1 MIYNQRKTLQLVV
14 ALALIMSFQSCSTP
28 NYLSEKDLKVYLFDK
43 DNSLSKEHVLKGNKS
58 IVTYRPT
65 DLLLLQETRGTTKI
79 DSSTLV
85 RLQQK
90 YQDHYYF
97 ILSLSKNNKE
107 AEYQQQGMG
116 QFSDLIQ
123 TLSFR
128 MSEHVNMTTNSRDTI
143 PVGDYIYPRT
153 YGMSNASTLMFAFNK
168 EKTKSTEWVQFN
180 LKEFGLGIGN
190 QNFRFKTSDLEN
202 IPRIQF
208 EITKSII

>member
-1 MIYNQRKTLQLVV
+1 MTYNRRMILQLVV
-14 ALALIMSFQSCSTP
+14 ASVLTMSVQSCSAP
-28 NYLSEKDLKVYLFDK
+28 SYLSEKDLKAYLLDR
-43 DNSLSKEHVLKGNKS
+43 DNGLSKEHVLKGNKS

-65 DLLLLQETRGTTKI
+65 DLLVLQEARGTTKV
-79 DSSTLV
+79 DSSTLA

-90 YQDHYYF
+90 YQNHYYF
-97 ILSLSKNNKE
+97 ILSLSKDNKE

-116 QFSDLIQ
+116 QFSDLVQ

-128 MSEHVNMTTNSRDTI
+128 MPEHVNMTTNSRDTI

-168 EKTKSTEWVQFN
+168 EKIKNTEWVQFN

-202 IPRIQF
+202 TPRIKF
-208 EITKSII
+208 EITKSIK